1 MVLRCDPEGFPGIQ
15 VQVLDEGQVAGRRR
29 ADLVFDGIQHLDVQ
43 LFKLKKSKD
52 ESFSDFSSVFHGVDK
67 IKRQKRT
74 RKPCDTPTGHI
85 SLELRFSS
93 FTRPTKDTSYYEGS
107 EDTSF
112 GHGFLSYFPRYNHQ
126 KILSTIHLF
135 RYYLL
140 A

>member
-67 IKRQKRT
+67 IKSQKKT
-74 RKPCDTPTGHI
+74 RKPCT
-85 SLELRFSS
+85 
-93 FTRPTKDTSYYEGS
+93 TRTTKDTSYYEGS

-126 KILSTIHLF
+126 NILSTIHLF
-135 RYYLL
+135 RYY
-140 A
+140 